1 MRVMWTMRKTTTN
14 ENDNENDNENYDN
27 DNDNHN
33 MIEIKKQKHIIIKIT
48 KEKYFKD
55 LTLKA
60 HLDSAWIHSMK
71 LSHTDSSPQI
81 LIPIPA
87 SLQFYQASSLQFG

>member
-1 MRVMWTMRKTTTN
+1 MMRKTTTN
-14 ENDNENDNENYDN
+14 DNDNENDNENYDN
-27 DNDNHN
+27 DNDNDN
-33 MIEIKKQKHIIIKIT
+33 MLTIEIKNIIYIIKIT

-55 LTLKA
+55 LAFKA
-60 HLDSAWIHSMK
+60 HLDSAWIHAMK